1 MAMTHAWHDIVHDL
15 QDEIHDLATI
25 NKLDAARQAYLALWA
40 TFIAVPLL
48 FGIDRFATFMNP
60 SWDPYVAAWANNILH
75 GNAGYAVAVFGV
87 VELVLAAA
95 VAVLPRI
102 GGDLLALWLVLM
114 AANMYAIGDYGWAAT
129 GTIGLAICCLAMAR
143 MSTHYHHKES

>member
-15 QDEIHDLATI
+15 QDEMRDLATI

-48 FGIDRFATFMNP
+48 FGIDRFATYMNP
-60 SWDPYVAAWANNILH
+60 NWDPYVANWVNDILP
-75 GNAGYAVAVFGV
+75 GNAGNAVAVFGV

-95 VAVLPRI
+95 VAVMPRI
-102 GGDLLALWLVLM
+102 GGDLLALWLLLM
-114 AANMYAIGDYGWAAT
+114 AADLYSIGDYGWAAT
-129 GTIGLAICCLAMAR
+129 GTVALAICCLAMAR
-143 MSTHYHHKES
+143 MSTYYHHKEG